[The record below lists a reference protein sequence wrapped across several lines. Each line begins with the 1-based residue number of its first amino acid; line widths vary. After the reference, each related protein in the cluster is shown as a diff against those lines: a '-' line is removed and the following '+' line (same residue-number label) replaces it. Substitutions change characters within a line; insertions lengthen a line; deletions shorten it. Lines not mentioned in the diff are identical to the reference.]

1 MKFINQN
8 IAIILSL
15 ILAYTIVDTTG
26 EHWPDVIHSLFGV
39 SPDWSATKYR
49 FPVIIL
55 AFLIFPIIRWLKKKI
70 EVRLKVP
77 PME

>member
-8 IAIILSL
+8 IAIIVSL
-15 ILAYTIVDTTG
+15 ILAYTFVNTTG
-26 EHWPDVIHSLFGV
+26 EHWPGVIHSLFGV

-49 FPVIIL
+49 FPVIIV

-70 EVRLKVP
+70 EASLKASPVD
-77 PME
+77 